1 MGQRQGWVCVAVELA
16 KRDIKMKIVKIIL
29 VIIIIALLSFGA
41 YKGYN
46 YFKQWEANRF
56 SEMAML
62 KANQD
67 MFLQKITDLS
77 VTITRVVNDTQ
88 KTTTTPKPDNTYV
101 ELKEQVIEL
110 KHDETR
116 NKAEIEKLREELS
129 AQRQAFL
136 ASDDTILIKKD
147 GENILLYR
155 DTEGNLQPASEGIE
169 KIIEHKDVSDVPIL
183 PEEEIANNK
192 TMDLKAGGYY
202 AFDQSYGVIISKPI
216 LHIKDYSLNISLL
229 INDFENFRF
238 IAGGDIG
245 WEIRDNV
252 ELAVGYNT
260 DKVFYGALRLS
271 F

>member
-1 MGQRQGWVCVAVELA
+1 MAVGVA
-16 KRDIKMKIVKIIL
+16 KRDIEMKIFKTIL
-29 VIIIIALLSFGA
+29 VIIIIALLSFAG
-41 YKGYN
+41 YKGYT

-56 SEMAML
+56 SEMNML

-77 VTITRVVNDTQ
+77 TTITHVVNDTA
-88 KTTTTPKPDNTYV
+88 KTTTTPKPDSTYEGLKTEV
-101 ELKEQVIEL
+101 LELKLNEEA
-110 KHDETR
+110 
-116 NKAEIEKLREELS
+116 NKDQIEKLREELS
-129 AQRQAFL
+129 AQRKAFL

-169 KIIEHKDVSDVPIL
+169 KIIEHKDVSESSLISEQ
-183 PEEEIANNK
+183 EELVNNK
-192 TMDLKAGGYY
+192 ASLNLKAGGYY
-202 AFDQSYGVIISKPI
+202 AFDQSYGVIISKGI
-216 LHIKDYSLNISLL
+216 INIKDYSLNISLL

-260 DKVFYGALRLS
+260 DKTFYGALRLS